1 MIRPFPLITN
11 FNDIRTMKILITGA
25 SGFIG
30 SHIAEEALC
39 RGWEVW
45 CAMRRS
51 SSRRYLTDPRL
62 HFIELDLSSETQLE
76 EALRPHRFDVVIHAA
91 GATKCLH
98 REEFFKTNTEGTS
111 HLVAALKKT
120 GVGRL
125 VMMSSLSVINSIPAE
140 ARGAA
145 TAYGDSKLEAE
156 KIVQASG
163 LEYVILRPTG
173 VYGPRETDYFLM
185 VKSIMGHTDF
195 MVGYEPQILT
205 FVYVDDIVRA
215 AMNASTLPAADVAG
229 NTYAISDGEEYSTRD
244 FSDFIIDN
252 ITRIKGRRQRVVRL
266 TVPLF
271 ILKAV
276 CAAGEMLSKLTN
288 KPTALNR
295 DKYNILSQRDW
306 RCDITPART
315 SLRYKPQVKLAEGV
329 RRTVEWYFENK
340 WI

>member
-1 MIRPFPLITN
+1 
-11 FNDIRTMKILITGA
+11 MKILITGA

-45 CAMRRS
+45 CAMRRT
-51 SSRRYLTDPRL
+51 SSRRYLSDPRL
-62 HFIELDLSSETQLE
+62 HFIELDLSSSSQMQ
-76 EALRPHRFDVVIHAA
+76 EALGPHRFDVVIHAA

-98 REEFFKTNTEGTS
+98 REDFFRTNTEGTR
-111 HLVAALKKT
+111 HLVEALRQT

-125 VMMSSLSVINSIPAE
+125 VMMSSLSVINSIPGE

-156 KIVQASG
+156 NIVRVSG
-163 LEYVILRPTG
+163 LEHVILRPTG

-195 MVGYEPQILT
+195 MVGRKPQTLT

-229 NTYAISDGEEYSTRD
+229 KTFAISDGEEYSSRD
-244 FSDFIIDN
+244 FSDLIIDN
-252 ITRIKGRRQRVVRL
+252 ITRIKGRRHRVMRL
-266 TVPLF
+266 TVPLCV
-271 ILKAV
+271 LKAV
-276 CAAGEMLSKLTN
+276 CVAGEHISKLTH
-288 KPTALNR
+288 KPTALNK
-295 DKYNILSQRDW
+295 DKYNILSLRDW

-315 SLRYKPQVKLAEGV
+315 SLRYMPQVKLAEGV
-329 RRTVEWYFENK
+329 RRTVEWYFKNK

>member
-1 MIRPFPLITN
+1 
-11 FNDIRTMKILITGA
+11 
-25 SGFIG
+25 
-30 SHIAEEALC
+30 
-39 RGWEVW
+39 
-45 CAMRRS
+45 MRRS

-98 REEFFKTNTEGTS
+98 REEFFKTNTEGTR

-173 VYGPRETDYFLM
+173 VYGPR
-185 VKSIMGHTDF
+185 
-195 MVGYEPQILT
+195 
-205 FVYVDDIVRA
+205 
-215 AMNASTLPAADVAG
+215 
-229 NTYAISDGEEYSTRD
+229 
-244 FSDFIIDN
+244 
-252 ITRIKGRRQRVVRL
+252 
-266 TVPLF
+266 
-271 ILKAV
+271 
-276 CAAGEMLSKLTN
+276 
-288 KPTALNR
+288 
-295 DKYNILSQRDW
+295 
-306 RCDITPART
+306 
-315 SLRYKPQVKLAEGV
+315 
-329 RRTVEWYFENK
+329 
-340 WI
+340 